1 MQSGIRTTDAEQSTP
16 ERFKKKYGVT
26 FDRFAVLF
34 ITSSE
39 RRIER
44 IQKWFG
50 GHGGFSRF
58 LFTTMDKLKAAT
70 EPTDPIW
77 TREPG
82 EIIGLIKAK

>member
-34 ITSSE
+34 ITTSE

-50 GHGGFSRF
+50 GHGGFGRF
-58 LFTTMDKLKAAT
+58 LFSTMGKFKSAAD
-70 EPTDPIW
+70 PTAPIW
-77 TREPG
+77 TRREG
-82 EIIGLIKAK
+82 ERLGLVKG